1 MRKLEFAYVG
11 LGAHEEVVY
20 SVAAELGYYN
30 DEGVNVS
37 IQDGVRWDDDRLRHA
52 AAVGLGRTL
61 LIRLLDGAPWAM
73 LCVNTERPLF
83 WLMARANCSD
93 GCGANRCPI
102 SPPSSIAVRGRN
114 FFSNGSSRIRL

>member
-1 MRKLEFAYVG
+1 MRELEFAYVG

-30 DEGVNVS
+30 DEGLNVS

-61 LIRLLDGAPWAM
+61 LIRLLDGASWTM
-73 LCVNTERPLF
+73 LCVNTERPSSPR
-83 WLMARANCSD
+83 RAAVAGSLATKAEVSTS
-93 GCGANRCPI
+93 ANK
-102 SPPSSIAVRGRN
+102 AGR
-114 FFSNGSSRIRL
+114 